1 MLLEHEG
8 CYGPYALAARRTL
21 WFVHGCNGNRMLLQ
35 HAGHY
40 GLCMDAMVTVCSRNT
55 KDVMDRMLLQHEGD
69 YGLGMD
75 AITDL
80 PSHRRILAH
89 GTLHGQR
96 RQVAATV
103 SSLRMYEMQD

>member
-8 CYGPYALAARRTL
+8 
-21 WFVHGCNGNRMLLQ
+21 N
-35 HAGHY
+35 Y
-40 GLCMDAMVTVCSRNT
+40 GLGMDAMETVCSWNT
-55 KDVMDRMLLQHEGD
+55 KDVMDRMLLQHEGHN
-69 YGLGMD
+69 GLCMD